1 MTGVLPT
8 TTLVIDEN
16 MEMENTVILIVKT
29 KLPGPD
35 FISSMQWSS
44 VFSTMP
50 KCTTLT

>member
-1 MTGVLPT
+1 MTGMLQT

-16 MEMENTVILIVKT
+16 MEMENTEILIVKT

-35 FISSMQWSS
+35 FISFMQRGS
-44 VFSTMP
+44 VFSNVP